1 VDRVRARVLDPK
13 VYTSGDFLGNGKGF
27 EEDKLLLEAGFAFSR
42 KIKGMRCQW
51 SLMIL
56 GSKSRTYQ
64 ERLLVND

>member
-1 VDRVRARVLDPK
+1 L
-13 VYTSGDFLGNGKGF
+13 GDDKGF

-56 GSKSRTYQ
+56 GSKSRTHQ